1 MKKFFLLIFS
11 TAFLWGCSTSIVSKE
26 PGEEVSQRQ
35 TAAVAVVKAD
45 KSPPPKWVLLKSGAF
60 SNGGNFT
67 FRGIGYSKP
76 DTTPEETK
84 LKADDMARDELSS
97 VMGDFAQIISSKIQ
111 NLPSKEANELNP
123 LINQLFP
130 TVLLDA
136 NVLDHWEY
144 QDENMIFSL
153 VTIDLEVLKEKVD
166 ALTETPKEIKE
177 NFKKLMESSHLQFS
191 DKLKLAG
198 NLDKE
203 NKGLDSKTDRIYL
216 H

>member
-76 DTTPEETK
+76 DTTPEETNHK
-84 LKADDMARDELSS
+84 FKNPKPPIQGGKRTESFNQPTFPNGSARCEC
-97 VMGDFAQIISSKIQ
+97 AR
-111 NLPSKEANELNP
+111 
-123 LINQLFP
+123 
-130 TVLLDA
+130 
-136 NVLDHWEY
+136 
-144 QDENMIFSL
+144 SL
-153 VTIDLEVLKEKVD
+153 GV
-166 ALTETPKEIKE
+166 P
-177 NFKKLMESSHLQFS
+177 
-191 DKLKLAG
+191 G
-198 NLDKE
+198 
-203 NKGLDSKTDRIYL
+203 
-216 H
+216 